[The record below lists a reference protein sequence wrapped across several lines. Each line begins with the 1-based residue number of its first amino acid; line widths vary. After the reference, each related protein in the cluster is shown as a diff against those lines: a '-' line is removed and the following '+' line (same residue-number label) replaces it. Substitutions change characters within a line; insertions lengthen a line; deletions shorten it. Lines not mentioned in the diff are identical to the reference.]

1 MERIVMTVSFAA
13 VFLNILAQ
21 PAKADTGDSLA
32 MLVAFLIAFVFVCA
46 GLGVYARRYDEA
58 YKI

>member
-13 VFLNILAQ
+13 MLMNVLAQ
-21 PAKADTGDSLA
+21 PAKADTGDTAA
-32 MLVAFLIAFVFVCA
+32 MLVAFLIAFVFLCA
-46 GLGVYARRYDEA
+46 GLGVYARRYDES

>member
-1 MERIVMTVSFAA
+1 MTVSFAA